1 MANRAGQRRRD
12 GTAEGAGASRLPQ
25 APEQRPLCGELRS
38 ELASPTAEPWT
49 VWPWGLHPLRL
60 AGTPTQTYL
69 TSAGGPVPL
78 PSIQE
83 RCASVRSRV
92 GAHVSPSQICY
103 CSQSLSD
110 SERPLKFS
118 LIPLFFLEEEQA
130 QDSVCRASGPFSSIS
145 PCGPPSTPSLHWSL
159 CLGAVARLQ
168 DFISKWWGRGC
179 DHTGEGLREAT
190 PER

>member
-1 MANRAGQRRRD
+1 MISSSAAPPRWDSRGRKSV
-12 GTAEGAGASRLPQ
+12 TAAAGACAEAALQRTALRARKSHRGTVDCVALGPASSPACGDSHADLPDQCWGPSAPTLDSEMMRLF
-25 APEQRPLCGELRS
+25 
-38 ELASPTAEPWT
+38 
-49 VWPWGLHPLRL
+49 
-60 AGTPTQTYL
+60 
-69 TSAGGPVPL
+69 
-78 PSIQE
+78 
-83 RCASVRSRV
+83 VRSRV

-130 QDSVCRASGPFSSIS
+130 QDSVCRASGPFTSIS

-179 DHTGEGLREAT
+179 DHTGEGLKEAT